1 MLTESVVRDAEPR
14 EKTYKLSD
22 AGGLFVMVNPDG
34 SRWWRLRYKYGE
46 KERGIS
52 LGTYPLVSLKLAR
65 QRRDEAKRLLQ
76 DGLDPS
82 HQRRVQRVSQTV
94 TFELVAQEWL
104 ELQSRKLGPITIY
117 KARWILEKYVYP
129 QLGSRPISH
138 IKAPDLLAVLRKIE
152 ARGINETAHRA
163 KQRVGQ
169 ILRYA
174 IATGRAE
181 RDCSVDL
188 RGALAPIVTKNHA
201 AITEPARIAELM
213 VAIDGYVGQPVT
225 HAALKLSPLVFV
237 RPGELRHAEWREI
250 DFGNAEWRIPAQ
262 KMKMRTPHIVP
273 LATQAVAILREV
285 QPLTGSGRYVFPSLL
300 SRQRP
305 MSENTINTALRRLGY
320 SRDEMTAHG
329 FRAMASTSLN
339 EQGWNPDLIELQLAH
354 AERNK
359 VRAAYNRASR
369 LSERRNMMQAWA
381 NYLDNLRLTAD
392 PRRGEARFL
401 NAAL

>member
-1 MLTESVVRDAEPR
+1 M
-14 EKTYKLSD
+14 
-22 AGGLFVMVNPDG
+22 
-34 SRWWRLRYKYGE
+34 
-46 KERGIS
+46 
-52 LGTYPLVSLKLAR
+52 
-65 QRRDEAKRLLQ
+65 
-76 DGLDPS
+76 
-82 HQRRVQRVSQTV
+82 
-94 TFELVAQEWL
+94 
-104 ELQSRKLGPITIY
+104 
-117 KARWILEKYVYP
+117 
-129 QLGSRPISH
+129 
-138 IKAPDLLAVLRKIE
+138 LAVLRKIE
-152 ARGINETAHRA
+152 ARGINETAHRT

-250 DFGNAEWRIPAQ
+250 DFANAEWRIPAQ

-273 LATQAVAILREV
+273 LATQAVAILRAV

-320 SRDEMTAHG
+320 HRVGRRLKQVFSGADVEFLRHP
-329 FRAMASTSLN
+329 SNCCL
-339 EQGWNPDLIELQLAH
+339 
-354 AERNK
+354 RN
-359 VRAAYNRASR
+359 
-369 LSERRNMMQAWA
+369 
-381 NYLDNLRLTAD
+381 
-392 PRRGEARFL
+392 
-401 NAAL
+401 